1 MKKFVTLAAL
11 FLATP
16 APARAEI
23 IAHKFAPAS
32 AKANIYNLQ
41 NLYIDLDTT
50 NWIAW
55 NTSPSLTGG
64 LLGPGSVTP
73 YMLTVVV
80 NPSVQVDV
88 KTFNDSSGPRAVLY
102 GDASTT
108 PDVVRVQGDTTV
120 TYDEGGTYN
129 NFNQSGIY
137 EFEFKTG
144 EEYLPTFHG
153 DLWLLIDVNTDPP
166 LPVLRYWGEEQ
177 LNNGGFAGGAIGK
190 FEIASYGKWDGAAS
204 IVDGA
209 AQFTEDGS
217 LIQYVNVRHLASQIN
232 AGHVTAVSSVGGVYA
247 HAGNPVPYQPV
258 STSLG
263 GSTPV
268 RVPQGSEFLQLKIDG
283 LANQQVD
290 DVSLRLYL
298 DGDYNNDGVW
308 TASDLDFLSEGIRQ
322 GSQDWRLDLSN
333 NGVVTLED
341 RRRWIEDL
349 VGSHFG
355 DANLDKSFDS
365 GDFVTVFQ
373 GGAYEAGTPAGWEAG
388 DFSGDAL
395 FDSSDLTLALSLGAY
410 EEGGAAAHAIPE
422 PTNAALFFIILIC
435 CWRVARHAHNVRGVA
450 TSF

>member
-11 FLATP
+11 LLASP
-16 APARAEI
+16 AEGEI
-23 IAHKFAPAS
+23 VAHKFAPAS
-32 AKANIYNLQ
+32 TKQDIYNLH
-41 NLYIDLDTT
+41 NIFIDVENT
-50 NWIAW
+50 NWVAW
-55 NTSPSLTGG
+55 NTAPTLTGG
-64 LLGPGSVTP
+64 LLGPASVKPEMYT
-73 YMLTVVV
+73 TVV
-80 NPSVQVDV
+80 NPSVQVDAR
-88 KTFNDSSGPRAVLY
+88 TFNDVTGPRAVLF
-102 GDASTT
+102 GNAATT
-108 PDVVRVQGDTTV
+108 PDVSRIVGDDV
-120 TYDEGGTYN
+120 VIYDEGGAFS

-137 EFEFKTG
+137 EFEFYVRDLAG
-144 EEYLPTFHG
+144 PVFHG

-166 LPVLRYWGEEQ
+166 EPVLHYWGEEQ
-177 LNNGGFAGGAIGK
+177 LSNGGFAGGAIGK

-232 AGHVTAVSSVGGVYA
+232 AGHVTAVSSIGGVYA

-263 GSTPV
+263 GSTTTPV
-268 RVPQGSEFLQLKIDG
+268 RVPSGSEFLQLKIDG
-283 LANQQVD
+283 VAGQTVD

-355 DANLDKSFDS
+355 DANLDGSFNTT
-365 GDFVTVFQ
+365 DFVTVFQ
-373 GGAYEAGTPAGWEAG
+373 GGLYETSAAAGWEAG

-435 CWRVARHAHNVRGVA
+435 CWRKNGR
-450 TSF
+450 